1 MHLAVRQNA
10 WWGFWWAAAAGMG
23 TLLYAKNIMG
33 FKSIF
38 LCIVFNGRQK
48 VLDRLRSRPRNS
60 IQFYNMAMGQKFWF
74 SERSRLY
81 TFIVVSILHH
91 YFNLHVCMSLSLRPC
106 MHQPSVTLKHFF
118 IFVISGASSDHCS
131 TTVKMFWGSRNS

>member
-1 MHLAVRQNA
+1 MSSAALVRQIKCTWLSDKMHGGA
-10 WWGFWWAAAAGMG
+10 SGG
-23 TLLYAKNIMG
+23 LLYAKNIMG

-81 TFIVVSILHH
+81 TFIAVSILHH

-106 MHQPSVTLKHFF
+106 MHQPSVTLKHF
-118 IFVISGASSDHCS
+118 SHS
-131 TTVKMFWGSRNS
+131 